1 MGISLKTSRFGTIEV
16 AEDSILEFRSGI
28 PGFPAMT
35 RYTLVSHSDST
46 NFVWLQS
53 IEDADLAFLLVD
65 PIAYEPSYDPQLP
78 DDWNKD
84 LEVSEKDEVV
94 LMCVSRIP
102 PGKPL
107 EATVNLAAPIV
118 VNVSKRIAAQVILET
133 DDFPVRHPLFG
144 KEARAA

>member
-1 MGISLKTSRFGTIEV
+1 MPISLTTSRFGTIDV
-16 AEDSILEFRSGI
+16 AEDSILVFRFGL
-28 PGFPAMT
+28 PGFPAFT
-35 RYTLVSHSDST
+35 RYTLVAHSDST

-53 IEDADLAFLLVD
+53 MEDADLAFLLVD
-65 PIAYEPSYDPQLP
+65 PLAYAPDYDPQLP
-78 DDWNKD
+78 ENWNTD
-84 LEVSEKDEVV
+84 LEVDADDEVV

-102 PGKPL
+102 QGKPL

-118 VNVSKRIAAQVILET
+118 VNTSKRIAAQLILET

>member
-1 MGISLKTSRFGTIEV
+1 MAISLSTTRFGTIDV
-16 AEDSILEFRSGI
+16 AEGSVLVFRFGL
-28 PGFPAMT
+28 PGFPAYT
-35 RYTLVSHSDST
+35 QYTLVSHSDST

-53 IEDADLAFLLVD
+53 MEDADLAFLLVD
-65 PIAYEPSYDPQLP
+65 PIAYAPDYDPALP
-78 DDWNKD
+78 ENWEKD
-84 LEVSEKDEVV
+84 LEVGENDEVV

-102 PGKPL
+102 QGKPL

-118 VNVSKRIAAQVILET
+118 VNVTKRIAAQLILET